1 MSSYIIFR
9 FCQHDFFIKLLFS
22 VLPLYMWYKI
32 CKDRVMFEAVH
43 NNIEIWMPELHEM
56 ATPTGFLRRYV
67 LFIT

>member
-9 FCQHDFFIKLLFS
+9 FCQHDFFIKLLFT
-22 VLPLYMWYKI
+22 VLPLYMWYTI

-43 NNIEIWMPELHEM
+43 NNIEIWMPELYEM
-56 ATPTGFLRRYV
+56 ATPTGILRRYV